1 MGLRFCS
8 FASGSTGNCYL
19 IRTDNTALL
28 VDCGISGK
36 RIMEG
41 LGRFGL
47 DACDLSA
54 ILITHEHSDHIM
66 SIRMMARKAEN
77 ADIYA
82 TGGTILGIGDKVP
95 DGRITRITSG
105 ELFNVGDIEVMSFDV
120 SHDAREPVGYTF
132 TCEGRKLSI
141 LTDTGTV
148 TEKIYRS
155 VKASNALVLEANHE
169 VNILRAGPYPFELQQ
184 RILSDRGHLSNVA
197 AGELICRLLD
207 DRGSI
212 GTTPEPI
219 RDQRHHF
226 ADDVPSDGGYD
237 AAGDAAEEDRDIP
250 YVLLAHI
257 SRNNNTP
264 YQAMLTVKDIL
275 FEDDL
280 YVGRDLNMS
289 TASYCEI
296 GPEIEV

>member
-19 IRTDNTALL
+19 IRTDDTALL

-36 RIMEG
+36 RILAG
-41 LGRFGL
+41 LDSFGL
-47 DACDLSA
+47 DARDLSA

-77 ADIYA
+77 AEIYA
-82 TGGTILGIGDKVP
+82 TPGTIAGIGDKVP
-95 DGRITRITSG
+95 DGRITDIEPG
-105 ELFNVGDIEVMSFDV
+105 EIFDVGDIEVMSFDV

-132 TCEGRKLSI
+132 TSEGRKLSI

-148 TEKIYRS
+148 TEEIYRS
-155 VKASNALVLEANHE
+155 VRASNALVLEANHE
-169 VNILRAGPYPFELQQ
+169 VNILRAGPYPYELQQ
-184 RILSDRGHLSNVA
+184 RILSDHGHLSNVA

-207 DRGSI
+207 DRESI
-212 GTTPEPI
+212 GTAPGENV
-219 RDQRHHF
+219 RRGLSEDQSLRQRKKE
-226 ADDVPSDGGYD
+226 AS
-237 AAGDAAEEDRDIP
+237 EDEHDIP
-250 YVLLAHI
+250 YILLAHI

-264 YQAMLTVKDIL
+264 DQAMLTIKDIL
-275 FEDDL
+275 FEDDH
-280 YVGRDLNMS
+280 YVGQDLNMS